1 MNDTELLAEM
11 KAGACRGFYFF
22 WGDEDYLKNRRAAD
36 MKKLTVGDFAA
47 FDSYDFAFGD
57 EEPDLGAIRDAVL
70 IPPMMSSKTF
80 VSVSFA
86 TLANLKEKERD
97 ALLGLFSDFSP
108 EDRENTVVVLRVSAD
123 GFDAGSPKKPSAFL
137 RSAEKIMKCVEFP
150 YQTEGR
156 LTKWMERHFAEYG
169 LVPEPGVCA
178 RIIAEAGRSMYRL
191 SGEVEKTAAYAAAR
205 YESGAAVSP
214 YPSDG
219 GPSDG
224 GKTVTPSDGGPSD
237 GRKTVTLS
245 DVAACVSH
253 TDEDDGFGL
262 TNCILDG
269 DAAGALAFLEGRKRR
284 REEPVFVLAQ
294 ITRTFTDLA
303 AASLFLADGRDRTDF
318 ARAMKINDY
327 RAGLCWRAAAKGS
340 PERFAAAVEAC
351 AAADRGMKSGSVGY
365 SEIEKLIC
373 AQALIRRPESGVRK

>member
-205 YESGAAVSP
+205 YEGGAAVSP
-214 YPSDG
+214 S
-219 GPSDG
+219 
-224 GKTVTPSDGGPSD
+224 PSDGGPSD
-237 GRKTVTLS
+237 GRKTVTAA

-269 DAAGALAFLEGRKRR
+269 NAAGALAFLEGRKRR